1 MSETTKTQEADIEQS
16 LPSKFFQGTNS
27 TDTSG
32 RRRGWD
38 ALREQHGNIYITI
51 CKIDSQRK
59 FVAWCRELK
68 SGALWQPRRVGG
80 SRGRGHIYTYGWLM
94 LMYGRREVKSLSRVR
109 LFATPWTIAYQAPTM
124 GFSRQEYWSGLP
136 FPSLEDLPNPGIEPR
151 SPALQAD
158 ALPSEPPG
166 KPLMYGRD

>member
-59 FVAWCRELK
+59 FVVWYRELK
-68 SGALWQPRRVGG
+68 SGAL
-80 SRGRGHIYTYGWLM
+80 
-94 LMYGRREVKSLSRVR
+94 
-109 LFATPWTIAYQAPTM
+109 
-124 GFSRQEYWSGLP
+124 
-136 FPSLEDLPNPGIEPR
+136 
-151 SPALQAD
+151 
-158 ALPSEPPG
+158 
-166 KPLMYGRD
+166 